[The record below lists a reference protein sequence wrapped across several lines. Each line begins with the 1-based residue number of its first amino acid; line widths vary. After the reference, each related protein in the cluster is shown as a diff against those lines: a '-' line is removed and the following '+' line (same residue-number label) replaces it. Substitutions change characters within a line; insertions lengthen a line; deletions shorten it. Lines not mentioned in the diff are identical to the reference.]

1 MRYYIKKRERRKQK
15 NKVIK
20 RLKLKSLLSQVLS
33 DKHHKAHDTTML
45 RLSMFRVTAQSTVKS
60 QRSGN

>member
-20 RLKLKSLLSQVLS
+20 RLKLSQVLS